1 MMSHEDRLTRIASSS
16 NKVATDQLL
25 PGWAVL
31 SQGRGLSRGASAQ
44 EQSPGHHWLCSS
56 VVSSHIAT
64 QRGAQRD
71 VCQEA

>member
-1 MMSHEDRLTRIASSS
+1 MMSHEDRVTRIASSS
-16 NKVATDQLL
+16 SKVASDQLL

-31 SQGRGLSRGASAQ
+31 SQGRGLSRGSAQ
-44 EQSPGHHWLCSS
+44 EQSPGRHWLCSS

-64 QRGAQRD
+64 QRRAQRD